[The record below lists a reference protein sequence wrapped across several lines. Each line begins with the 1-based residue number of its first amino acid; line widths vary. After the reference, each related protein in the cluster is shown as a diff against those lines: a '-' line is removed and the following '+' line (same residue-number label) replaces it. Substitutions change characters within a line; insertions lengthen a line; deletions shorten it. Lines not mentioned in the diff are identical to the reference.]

1 MEVIPAVDI
10 KSGRCVRLFQGDY
23 QRETVYSEDPVAMAL
38 HWQEQGAPRL
48 HLVDLDGAAVGS
60 PRNLEML
67 SQIMRALSIPVQ
79 VGGGVR
85 DEETAQSLLTAGADR
100 VVLGTA
106 AVEQPS
112 LVKALC
118 SGHGA
123 DRVIVAIDARDGQVA
138 IKGWKEQS
146 AVSTLDLARQMASLG
161 VTRLLYTDISRDGT
175 LTQPNV
181 EANAALVRDTGMAV
195 LASGGVTAVEH
206 LRLLAGAGV
215 EGTILGRALY
225 DGVITLPNAMAAA
238 GAEDTRGT

>member
-1 MEVIPAVDI
+1 MEVIPAIDL
-10 KSGRCVRLFQGDY
+10 KSGRCVRLYQGDY
-23 QRETVYSEDPVAMAL
+23 RRETVYSEDPVATAL
-38 HWQEQGAPRL
+38 LWQEQGAPRL
-48 HLVDLDGAAVGS
+48 HLVDLDGAADGR
-60 PRNLEML
+60 PGNLEIL
-67 SQIMRALSIPVQ
+67 SRIIRGLSIPVQ
-79 VGGGVR
+79 VGGGIR
-85 DEETAQSLLTAGADR
+85 DEKTAQVLLAAGADR

-112 LVKALC
+112 LVEALC
-118 SGHGA
+118 LGYGA
-123 DRVIVAIDARDGQVA
+123 DRIVVAIDARDGQVA

-146 AVSTLDLARQMASLG
+146 AVSALNLARQMASLG

-215 EGTILGRALY
+215 EGAILGRALY
-225 DGVITLPNAMAAA
+225 DGVITLPEAMAAA
-238 GAEDTRGT
+238 GTADTQGA